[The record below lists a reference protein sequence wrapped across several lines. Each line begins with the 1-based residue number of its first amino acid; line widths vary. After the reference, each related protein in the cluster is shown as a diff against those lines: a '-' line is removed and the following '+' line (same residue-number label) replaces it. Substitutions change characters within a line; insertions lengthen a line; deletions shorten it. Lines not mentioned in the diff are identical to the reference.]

1 MVKVFLLIVV
11 GLGGDPTHAETFF
24 KWGSQLA
31 ESADKLG
38 VAKERL
44 IYLADQTDET
54 EKRGTGP
61 ATSESVTKA
70 LDSFAAQAGPEDV
83 VMITLIGHGDY
94 NGKEAKFN
102 LRGPDMTAAAF
113 KPLLAKIKGR
123 VVFVNT
129 TSASGPFLNELSA
142 PNRTIVTATR
152 NGAETYDTLFAG
164 AFVDALTAEAADL
177 DKNRRISVSEAFQ
190 YATAQVVRAYEREGL
205 LMTEHAM
212 LDDDGDKEGTQKL
225 SATTKDGKVAA
236 VLSLGAIDAGSTP
249 SDPKIA
255 ALYAERRE
263 LERRVENLRLLKDS
277 MDPARYATEFENAA
291 TAVARKTQEIRAAE
305 AAQQKK

>member
-11 GLGGDPTHAETFF
+11 GLAGDANHAELFQ
-24 KWGSQLA
+24 KWGTQLA
-31 ESADKLG
+31 SSADKLG
-38 VAKERL
+38 VSKERL
-44 IYLADQTDET
+44 VLLVDQTDET
-54 EKRGTGP
+54 EKRGNGP
-61 ATSESVTKA
+61 ATSEAVVKT
-70 LDSFAAQAGPEDV
+70 LDSFAAQAGPDDV
-83 VMITLIGHGDY
+83 VMVTLIGHGDF

-113 KPLLAKIKGR
+113 HPLLAKIKGR

-129 TSASGPFLNELSA
+129 TSASGPFVAELSG

-177 DKNRRISVSEAFQ
+177 DKNRRISVFEAFQ
-190 YATAQVVRAYEREGL
+190 YATAQVARGYEREGL

-225 SATTKDGKVAA
+225 SATTKDGKVAM
-236 VLSLGAIDAGSTP
+236 VLSLGAIDAGSAP

-277 MDPARYATEFENAA
+277 MDPARYATELESAA

-305 AAQQKK
+305 AAQKK